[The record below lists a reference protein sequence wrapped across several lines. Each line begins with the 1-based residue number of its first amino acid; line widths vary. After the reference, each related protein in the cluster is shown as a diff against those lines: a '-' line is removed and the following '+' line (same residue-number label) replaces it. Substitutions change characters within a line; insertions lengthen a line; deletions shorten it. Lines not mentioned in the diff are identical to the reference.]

1 MKKLTVK
8 KKEKR
13 LSRWVYALIMI
24 LGIAIL
30 KTIMSGN

>member
-1 MKKLTVK
+1 MKKQVK

-13 LSRWVYALIMI
+13 LSRWVYVLIMI

-30 KTIMSGN
+30 KTIMSGK